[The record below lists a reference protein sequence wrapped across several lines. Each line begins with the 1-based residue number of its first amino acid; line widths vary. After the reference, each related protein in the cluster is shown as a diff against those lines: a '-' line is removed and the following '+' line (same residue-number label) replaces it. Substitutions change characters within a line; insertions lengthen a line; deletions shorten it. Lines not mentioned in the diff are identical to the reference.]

1 MSTKIATLD
10 MARAFNARTKMLD
23 TAKRGRVEYKTA
35 AMASS
40 IKAPAIQAEQCA
52 VVGFHGPSGSGSTP
66 AKK

>member
-1 MSTKIATLD
+1 MSTNIATLD
-10 MARAFNARTKMLD
+10 MARAFNACTKVLG
-23 TAKRGRVEYKTA
+23 TAKRVRVEYKTA

-52 VVGFHGPSGSGSTP
+52 MVGLHGPSGSGSTP